1 MAYLFYT
8 ISFFF
13 LVVATGK
20 LLQVSSMLPPSVS

>member
-13 LVVATGK
+13 LVVATGVYTIPGSHRP
-20 LLQVSSMLPPSVS
+20 LD